1 MAGPF
6 HDLRPIPAGPSRCS
20 TGPTS
25 ETDLPEGALGA
36 SNRERE
42 CLTTHRPFH
51 SLPTGPTPRRRP
63 VLDAARPAREVP

>member
-6 HDLRPIPAGPSRCS
+6 HDLRPIPVGARGCS

-36 SNRERE
+36 SNHERDG
-42 CLTTHRPFH
+42 LTTHRPFH
-51 SLPTGPTPRRRP
+51 SLLIGPTPRRRP
-63 VLDAARPAREVP
+63 HLDAVRLAREVP